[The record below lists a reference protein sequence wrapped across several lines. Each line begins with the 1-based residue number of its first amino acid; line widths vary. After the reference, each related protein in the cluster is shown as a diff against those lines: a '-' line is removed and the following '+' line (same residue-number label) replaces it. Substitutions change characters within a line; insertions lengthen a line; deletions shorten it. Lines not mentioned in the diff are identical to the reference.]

1 MITSKERARLR
12 SLANQIDATIQIGKN
27 GITEEV
33 LAQMKETIEA
43 RELIKVRVLET
54 ALLLTKEA
62 AVQAADGLGAEIV
75 QVIGSKFVLY
85 KKNPDKKDNKKK

>member
-12 SLANQIDATIQIGKN
+12 SLANQIDATVQIGKN

-43 RELIKVRVLET
+43 RELIKVKVLET

-62 AVQAADGLGAEIV
+62 AVQVADGLGAEIV

-85 KKNPDKKDNKKK
+85 KKNPDKKDKKKR